1 MSAEMK
7 VTGGEWTAREIAQ
20 QPAVWLEVADLVA
33 RERARLDAFI
43 APLLADTGIRI
54 VLTGAGTSSY
64 IGGCLAPGL
73 ARNLGRR
80 VDSVATTDLVSGPH
94 LYLQRDV
101 PTLLVSFARS
111 GGSPESVAAIE
122 LAERAL
128 DRVHHLVIT
137 CNAAGALAQRM
148 AAARNA
154 CVLVLPDATNDRA
167 FAMTSSFTSMVLVA
181 ALIFGAIPASGV
193 AALARAGAAAVPR
206 ARLLA
211 TELAAKSFERVV
223 YLGSNSLQALAAEA
237 ALKML
242 ELTDGRTVAVSQSTL
257 GFRHGPKTIVN
268 ARTLVV
274 MFVSNDPYTRAYD
287 RDLLDE
293 LRREAR
299 AGAIVAVGAPTGVT
313 QGERLELPG
322 TDDMTDLALALVDVV
337 FAQLLGLNQSLRFG
351 LTPDNPNASG
361 VVSRVVQGVT
371 VHPWSRELADV
382 SRR

>member
-7 VTGGEWTAREIAQ
+7 ATGGEWTAREIAQ
-20 QPAVWLEVADLVA
+20 QPAVWLEVAGLLA
-33 RERARLDAFI
+33 QQRARLDAFL
-43 APLLADTGIRI
+43 APLLADARVRI

-64 IGGCLAPGL
+64 IGGCLTPGL
-73 ARNLGRR
+73 TRHLGRR

-111 GGSPESVAAIE
+111 GGSPESVAAVE
-122 LAERAL
+122 VAEKAVDNL
-128 DRVHHLVIT
+128 HHLVIT
-137 CNAAGALAQRM
+137 CNVEGALARRM
-148 AAARNA
+148 GAARNA

-181 ALIFGAIPASGV
+181 GLIFGAIQARDVAVMSRAAE
-193 AALARAGAAAVPR
+193 AALPR
-206 ARLLA
+206 ARALA
-211 TELAAKSFERVV
+211 STLAAKNFERVV
-223 YLGSNSLQALAAEA
+223 YLGSNALQALAAEA

-242 ELTDGRTVAVSQSTL
+242 ELTDGRTVAVSQSSL

-268 ARTLVV
+268 AKTLIVV
-274 MFVSNDPYTRAYD
+274 FVSNDPYTRAYD

-299 AGAIVAVGAPTGVT
+299 AGAIVEIGAPSSSMKGD
-313 QGERLELPG
+313 QLELTG
-322 TDDMTDLALALVDVV
+322 TEEMSDLTLGLVDVL
-337 FAQLLGLNQSLRFG
+337 FAQLLGLLQSLRFG
-351 LTPDNPNASG
+351 LTPDNPNVSG

-371 VHPWSRELADV
+371 IHPWSRELADV